1 MAWWVP
7 RLATH
12 GWALALALFVLGLAP
27 LELVRN
33 PVADASANVGVT
45 VPMKPTIDAPTIS
58 ALSVAAPTD
67 QLRPISSYQA
77 KPGDSV
83 VTVAVAA
90 GIGIDTLLQLNRLS
104 STALTAGQRLL
115 VPPVD
120 GTLVPIDPNQSL
132 ILLAQTFRVDPD
144 VLRRVNDLRPD
155 GKLPSNLFIP
165 AISTAEVAPAP
176 LASPGDPSSGRERVV
191 RFGWPTQ
198 GTITQYFWQ
207 YHPGIDIANEVGTL
221 EVAADGGTVIWSGWA
236 EPPTAP
242 RCRSMMGWRSPRC
255 CRRGICERGFPR
267 TRNGHRRRCCRS
279 SVMPRWRRSVASRT
293 SPPFVPIAGMPG
305 IHRPNPGSES
315 IAPSPLP
322 AGLCPTAG
330 CVFTWKRAPPST
342 AASPHRM
349 SSCAAARAPFP
360 YRLRVMRP
368 AWDAS
373 PSSGATSIHHKRGL
387 ASRPPRPRSPSSPP
401 GT

>member
-27 LELVRN
+27 LELVRH

-45 VPMKPTIDAPTIS
+45 VPMKTTIDAPTIS

-90 GIGIDTLLQLNRLS
+90 GIGIDTLLQLNQLS

-132 ILLAQTFRVDPD
+132 ILLAQTFRLDPD

-221 EVAADGGTVIWSGWA
+221 EVAADGGTVIWSGW
-236 EPPTAP
+236 
-242 RCRSMMGWRSPRC
+242 GDY
-255 CRRGICERGFPR
+255 GIYVEIDHGNGFH
-267 TRNGHRRRCCRS
+267 TIYAHMSKALVSKGQT
-279 SVMPRWRRSVASRT
+279 VAKGQR
-293 SPPFVPIAGMPG
+293 I
-305 IHRPNPGSES
+305 
-315 IAPSPLP
+315 
-322 AGLCPTAG
+322 GL
-330 CVFTWKRAPPST
+330 
-342 AASPHRM
+342 M
-349 SSCAAARAPFP
+349 
-360 YRLRVMRP
+360 
-368 AWDAS
+368 
-373 PSSGATSIHHKRGL
+373 GATGRATGPHLHFEIRYLGVPQNPIDLLS
-387 ASRPPRPRSPSSPP
+387 
-401 GT
+401 